1 MRNLFLWEIFQ
12 VFFPLPLL
20 FRLTG
25 PLFCGFDNL
34 FHDRFRGGF
43 IVIRFSLIKKGELP
57 RDIIQFFC
65 LATKTL
71 LVCKPDL
78 FYEGFIVLFQL
89 VEPVLHLEDNIVFCC
104 MVHLIQFI
112 RSEFFTHDVRL
123 SF

>member
-1 MRNLFLWEIFQ
+1 MNLFFVFLGTAAWQDLRTRSISLEVLAGGAAVGIITCIWKERLPGEI
-12 VFFPLPLL
+12 V
-20 FRLTG
+20 
-25 PLFCGFDNL
+25 
-34 FHDRFRGGF
+34 
-43 IVIRFSLIKKGELP
+43 
-57 RDIIQFFC
+57 